1 MTDGSLNF
9 DTRIETSGFKSGIGA
24 ITKLGGSA
32 VSAVGKSLA
41 AVSAGLVTLGTAAAA
56 VGANYVDSV
65 SKVSTIADTSV
76 KSITELSAEVKKL
89 SLDTGA
95 SASGLNEALYQA
107 ISAGADTAKAVDLVG
122 VAVKAA
128 KGGFTDTTTAV
139 DGLTSVLNTYG
150 MATEE
155 ADSVANK
162 FLVTQNLG
170 KTSFGELASSIG
182 AVAPTAA
189 ATGVSIDEVLASV
202 ASLTANGIATSEA
215 ITGLKAALSNVI
227 KPSSEA
233 TKLADEL
240 GIEFSAAGIQ
250 AKGFKGFLDEIAAA
264 TGGDTEKMAQLF
276 GSVEALNSMLV
287 LTGNGSDLFNESLAE
302 METNT
307 TALDDAYAAMTDNLA
322 TDLEKLKAAAEI
334 LGSSV
339 YESISA
345 PLRELVTVGTG
356 YINEL
361 AEALEKGGLEGL
373 STKIGAVLSDALKT
387 VGSYAPQ
394 TAQAAA
400 DVINGFID
408 GIDSSSDDMMPVIS
422 DVMGVLINAM
432 SQTVP
437 RAAQVAVEIIT
448 ELVAE
453 LLNNAGE
460 ITQGAADL
468 IVALAD
474 GITAALP
481 ELAPAAVDAV
491 IKIADTV
498 ISNVCKMGDAAAEL
512 IGELSD
518 SLITAENI
526 SKLIENVPVLV
537 GKLVFAFLDIA
548 GNLISVGAQFIYN
561 ISKGMADI
569 DFSAVFGNIYDRLY
583 DVGAQMHQS
592 LISGYNKTAREELAP
607 EVEQWSKMTKK
618 QLMAENAK
626 LSDELSSKKE
636 YEDLF
641 EVWWTMDLE
650 EAYKSGKI
658 TEEVYKEVYNGIRD
672 EAGNVIMDATD
683 FINAKLD
690 GFKEIAQKQ
699 SVITDMIANG
709 EYVGDEAMGDTAAET
724 AEAID
729 EVDEEFLKFYE
740 NLKNGKEHGVLTDDQ
755 YTAELK
761 AKLNS
766 DKKYACEAYASY
778 WAEIQE
784 VVSDG
789 AETVDEEFLKFYKEL
804 EYLRA
809 NGDIDDDEYKNRL
822 AAKLNSDKKYAC
834 SLYTSY
840 WSEIQETV
848 SEGAEKVDEDFL
860 AWYDD
865 LDYKLSKGDITD
877 DEFKS
882 ELAAKLNSDAK
893 YDCAA
898 YKNYWKQIRETVSEG
913 AEGIDKEFLEFYDD
927 LDYQRTRHW
936 ITDDEFRSQLEA
948 KLNSDK
954 KYDCALYKS
963 YWAQIEETVSGSADE
978 TAKAMKE
985 EWEKIGRLQE
995 LGFYTDEEAQKKRL
1009 EFIQK
1014 YCPEYKDEYYDYYKA
1029 VYDYQV
1035 STEEQSLK
1043 STQQTLTEQANIVKD
1058 KLSEIASEYQRKYQ
1072 EIQSQADNYKKH
1084 LMSVGKTFEITETE
1098 DENGNKTKKYSVK
1111 NVAERLRAMRE
1122 YHASLL
1128 KLKKMKASPA
1138 LISEIMNLGAEDGAY
1153 MAKQLINDKNF
1164 AEFNSLYK
1172 ALDDEASA
1180 MAQDFYSEDFEKL
1193 NNDTAKDITD
1203 AYQTLP
1209 PELQQIGLDCAE
1221 AFKEG
1226 FAGGTAD
1233 MSEFI
1238 TEKIGEFS
1246 EDTAEQ
1252 IGSMTV
1258 DTSFDAVMDDAFGQG
1273 EDAGSMFGEG
1283 FSDGFNKAV
1292 INLIPENM
1300 VPFVSKIFS
1309 GEIAFGSSG
1318 GGQTA
1323 PAVSAPAASQD
1334 ITINITTEL
1343 DGEVIANNT
1352 TKYQTQNARKAGK

>member
-56 VGANYVDSV
+56 VGTNYVDSV

-182 AVAPTAA
+182 AAAPTAA
-189 ATGVSIDEVLASV
+189 AMGVSIDEVLASV

-233 TKLADEL
+233 MKLADEL

-276 GSVEALNSMLV
+276 GSVEALNAMLV
-287 LTGNGSDLFNESLAE
+287 LTGNGSDLFNKSLAE

-373 STKIGAVLSDALKT
+373 STKIGAVLSDALTT

-422 DVMGVLINAM
+422 DVMGVLIDAM

-460 ITQGAADL
+460 ITQSAADL

-498 ISNVCKMGDAAAEL
+498 ISNVGKMGDAAAEL

-548 GNLISVGAQFIYN
+548 GNLISVGEQFIYN

-569 DFSAVFGNIYDRLY
+569 DFSTVFGNIYDRLY
-583 DVGAQMHQS
+583 DVGAQMHRS
-592 LISGYNKTAREELAP
+592 LIMGYNKSAREELAP

-626 LSDELSSKKE
+626 LSDELASKKE
-636 YEDLF
+636 YVDLF
-641 EVWWTMDLE
+641 DVWWTMDLE
-650 EAYKSGKI
+650 EAYKAGII

-672 EAGNVIMDATD
+672 EAGNVIMDAAD

-709 EYVGDEAMGDTAAET
+709 EYVGGENSAFQSSQDTEVITYTSSYGEEANEAADATDKWSKASEEANNSIEAIGDTAAET
-724 AEAID
+724 AEAIT
-729 EVDEEFLKFYE
+729 EVDEE
-740 NLKNGKEHGVLTDDQ
+740 
-755 YTAELK
+755 
-761 AKLNS
+761 
-766 DKKYACEAYASY
+766 
-778 WAEIQE
+778 
-784 VVSDG
+784 
-789 AETVDEEFLKFYKEL
+789 
-804 EYLRA
+804 
-809 NGDIDDDEYKNRL
+809 
-822 AAKLNSDKKYAC
+822 
-834 SLYTSY
+834 
-840 WSEIQETV
+840 
-848 SEGAEKVDEDFL
+848 FL

-882 ELAAKLNSDAK
+882 ELAAKLNSDTK

-898 YKNYWKQIRETVSEG
+898 YKDYWKQIRETVSEG
-913 AEGIDKEFLEFYDD
+913 AEGVDKEFLEFYDD

-963 YWAQIEETVSGSADE
+963 YWAQIEETVSEGADE

-1072 EIQSQADNYKKH
+1072 EIQSNADSYKKH
-1084 LMSVGKTFEITETE
+1084 LMSVGKTFEITEEE

-1111 NVAERLRAMRE
+1111 NVADRLRAMRE

-1128 KLKKMKASPA
+1128 KLKEMKASPA

-1246 EDTAEQ
+1246 GDTAEK